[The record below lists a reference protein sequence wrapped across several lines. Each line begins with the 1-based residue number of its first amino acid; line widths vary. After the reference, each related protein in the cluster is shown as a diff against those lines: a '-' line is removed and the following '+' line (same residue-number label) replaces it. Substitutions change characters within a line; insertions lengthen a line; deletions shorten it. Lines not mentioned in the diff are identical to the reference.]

1 MHTLTSLSAWK
12 ALAEHYALVRETHMR
27 DLFAEDPDRFHHFSL
42 KLDDFLVDFSKNRID
57 HHHRSFARAK
67 VDKLG

>member
-42 KLDDFLVDFSKNRID
+42 KLDDFLVDFSKKPD
-57 HHHRSFARAK
+57 HTRDSAASRELSA
-67 VDKLG
+67 